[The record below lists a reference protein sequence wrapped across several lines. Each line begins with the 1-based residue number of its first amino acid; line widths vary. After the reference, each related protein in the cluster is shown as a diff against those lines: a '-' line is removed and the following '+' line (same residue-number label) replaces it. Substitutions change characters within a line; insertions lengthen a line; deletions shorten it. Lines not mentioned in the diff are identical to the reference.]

1 MENKMNNEIV
11 KCEYGSCENEATTI
25 SWKQPA
31 RYPNPNGTGEIVP
44 NKILINTCY
53 PCDLWIDLRE
63 YGTD

>member
-11 KCEYGSCENEATTI
+11 KCEYGSCENEATTV

-44 NKILINTCY
+44 HKVLIKTCY

>member
-11 KCEYGSCENEATTI
+11 KCEYGSCENEATTV

-44 NKILINTCY
+44 NKVLIKTCY
-53 PCDLWIDLRE
+53 ACDLWIDLRE
-63 YGTD
+63 YGTN